1 MKPLWLALIGLTIG
15 APAWA
20 QRPPGEAAPLQ
31 QQWQQD
37 GSPPVQQAP
46 LPPLPGDQP
55 SAPDVAPTPA
65 PAGPATPAPA
75 PAGPATMERPNVWIP
90 ARIAKVRVLDKVD
103 AQTETLT
110 IAVGQSVV
118 FGSLTIAVKAC
129 VVRPPDQPADAAAY
143 LTVTDSH
150 PDAPGFAGW
159 MLENEPSVSIM
170 QNPIYD
176 LSVAGCG

>member
-1 MKPLWLALIGLTIG
+1 MRPLWLALIGLTIG

-20 QRPPGEAAPLQ
+20 QRPPGDAAPLQ

-37 GSPPVQQAP
+37 GAPPVQQAP
-46 LPPLPGDQP
+46 LPPLTGDQQ
-55 SAPDVAPTPA
+55 SAPGVAPTPA
-65 PAGPATPAPA
+65 PAGPATMEAPSVWVPAK
-75 PAGPATMERPNVWIP
+75 
-90 ARIAKVRVLDKVD
+90 IAKVRALDKVD

-150 PDAPGFAGW
+150 PDAPDFAGW
-159 MLENEPSVSIM
+159 MLKNEPSVSMM
-170 QNPIYD
+170 QHPIYD